1 MGSAGAQAMK
11 QLVLAS
17 GNAGKLEELRALL
30 ADLPLRIVAQGE
42 LGVDDVPETGLTF
55 VENALIKAR
64 HASAV
69 TGLPALADDSGLIVD
84 ALDGAPGLYSARY
97 AGSPTNALANNAKLL
112 DAMRDVPADRR
123 SARFYS
129 VIVLLRHPEDPQPL
143 IAEGSWEGVITT
155 EPRGDGGFGYNPV
168 FLDLVYGLTAAEM
181 DSALKN
187 RLSHR
192 AVALATLLH
201 KLHAL
206 SL

>member
-1 MGSAGAQAMK
+1 MK

-17 GNAGKLEELRALL
+17 GNAGKLEELRAMLV
-30 ADLPLRIVAQGE
+30 DLPLRIVAQGE

-64 HASAV
+64 HACAV
-69 TGLPALADDSGLIVD
+69 TGMPALADDSGLIVD
-84 ALDGAPGLYSARY
+84 ALGGAPGLYSARY
-97 AGSPTNALANNAKLL
+97 AGSPTDAQANNAKLL
-112 DAMRDVPADRR
+112 DAMRAVPAERR
-123 SARFYS
+123 SARFYA

-155 EPRGDGGFGYNPV
+155 EPRGTGGFGYNPV
-168 FLDLVYGLTAAEM
+168 FLDPLHGLTAAEM

-192 AVALATLLH
+192 AVALATLQH

>member
-1 MGSAGAQAMK
+1 MK

-17 GNAGKLEELRALL
+17 GNRGKLEELRAMLSGM
-30 ADLPLRIVAQGE
+30 PLRIVAQGE
-42 LGVDDVPETGLTF
+42 LGVEDVAETGLTF

-69 TGLPALADDSGLIVD
+69 TGVPALADDSGLIVD

-97 AGSPTNALANNAKLL
+97 AGDPSNAAANNAKLVA
-112 DAMRDVPADRR
+112 AMRDVPADRR
-123 SARFYS
+123 SARFYT
-129 VIVLLRHPEDPQPL
+129 VIVLLRHPQDPQPL
-143 IAEGSWEGVITT
+143 LAEGSWEGVITT

-168 FLDLVYGLTAAEM
+168 FLDPVYGLTAAQM
-181 DSALKN
+181 DAALKN

-192 AVALATLLH
+192 AVAMAALQH

>member
-1 MGSAGAQAMK
+1 MK
-11 QLVLAS
+11 HLVLAS
-17 GNAGKLEELRALL
+17 GNAGKLEELRAML
-30 ADLPLRIVAQGE
+30 AGLPLRIVAQGE

-112 DAMRDVPADRR
+112 DAMRGVPAERR
-123 SARFYS
+123 SARFYA

-143 IAEGSWEGVITT
+143 IAEGSWEGRITT

-168 FLDLVYGLTAAEM
+168 FLDPVYGLTAAEM
-181 DSALKN
+181 DSVLKN

-192 AVALATLLH
+192 AVAVATLQH

>member
-1 MGSAGAQAMK
+1 MK

-17 GNAGKLEELRALL
+17 GNAGKLEELRAML
-30 ADLPLRIVAQGE
+30 AGLPLRIVAQGE

-84 ALDGAPGLYSARY
+84 ALGGAPGLYSARY
-97 AGSPTNALANNAKLL
+97 AGSPTDAQANNAKLL
-112 DAMRDVPADRR
+112 DAMRAVPAERR
-123 SARFYS
+123 SARFYA

-155 EPRGDGGFGYNPV
+155 EPRGTGGFGYNPV
-168 FLDLVYGLTAAEM
+168 FLDPVHGLTAAEM
-181 DSALKN
+181 DTALKN

-192 AVALATLLH
+192 AVALATLQH

>member
-1 MGSAGAQAMK
+1 MGSVGAQAMK

-17 GNAGKLEELRALL
+17 GNAGKLEELRAML
-30 ADLPLRIVAQGE
+30 AALPLQIVAQGE
-42 LGVDDVPETGLTF
+42 LGVEDVPETGLTF

-84 ALDGAPGLYSARY
+84 ALGGAPGLYSARY
-97 AGSPTNALANNAKLL
+97 AGSPTNAQANNAKLL
-112 DAMRDVPADRR
+112 EAMRAVPAEQR
-123 SARFYS
+123 SARFYA

-155 EPRGDGGFGYNPV
+155 APRGDGGFGYNPV
-168 FLDLVYGLTAAEM
+168 FLDPRYGLTAAEM
-181 DSALKN
+181 DAALKN

-192 AVALATLLH
+192 AVALATLQQQLAT
-201 KLHAL
+201 LY
-206 SL
+206 

>member
-1 MGSAGAQAMK
+1 MK

-168 FLDLVYGLTAAEM
+168 FLDPVYGLTAAEM

>member
-1 MGSAGAQAMK
+1 MK

-17 GNAGKLEELRALL
+17 GNAGKLEELRAMLG
-30 ADLPLRIVAQGE
+30 DLPLHIVAQGE
-42 LGVDDVPETGLTF
+42 LGVEDVPETGLTF

-84 ALDGAPGLYSARY
+84 ALGGAPGLYSARY
-97 AGSPTNALANNAKLL
+97 AGSPTDAQANNAKLIE
-112 DAMRDVPADRR
+112 AMRDVPAERR

-168 FLDLVYGLTAAEM
+168 FLDPVYGLTAAEM
-181 DSALKN
+181 ETALKN

-192 AVALATLLH
+192 AVALATLQH

>member
-1 MGSAGAQAMK
+1 MK

-17 GNAGKLEELRALL
+17 GNAGKLEELRAML

-42 LGVDDVPETGLTF
+42 LDVEDVPETGLTF

-84 ALDGAPGLYSARY
+84 ALGGAPGLYSARY
-97 AGSPTNALANNAKLL
+97 AGSPTNAQANNAKLL
-112 DAMRDVPADRR
+112 EAMRAVPAERR
-123 SARFYS
+123 GARFYA

-168 FLDLVYGLTAAEM
+168 FLDPVYGLTAAEM
-181 DSALKN
+181 ETALKN

-192 AVALATLLH
+192 AVALATLQH

>member
-1 MGSAGAQAMK
+1 MK
-11 QLVLAS
+11 HLVLAS
-17 GNAGKLEELRALL
+17 GNAGKLEELRAML
-30 ADLPLRIVAQGE
+30 AGLPLRIVAQGE

-112 DAMRDVPADRR
+112 DAMRGVAAERR
-123 SARFYS
+123 SARFYA

-143 IAEGSWEGVITT
+143 IAEGSWEGTITT

-168 FLDLVYGLTAAEM
+168 FLDPVYGLTAAEM

-192 AVALATLLH
+192 AVALATLQH